1 MYLKLGLMSIL
12 LLIREHTSKNLEEV
26 HWHGFIRTEIQNSFI
41 QLKKVMIAK
50 LTVRSKILYLHL
62 ALAGL
67 ICDLMDSDFKVI
79 FMPSVS

>member
-26 HWHGFIRTEIQNSFI
+26 HWHGFIRTEIQNTFI

-50 LTVRSKILYLHL
+50 LTVRSKILYHL
-62 ALAGL
+62 ALVGL
-67 ICDLMDSDFKVI
+67 VCDLMDSNFKVI
-79 FMPSVS
+79 FIPSVS